1 VPAIA
6 FGQIAPESGPVAS
19 QSSDKLRFV
28 AVLSTA
34 PSGTVPDLSET
45 IVARLMTKHDAFL
58 KLLLADN
65 RVVSVRA
72 TPASVGVRATVVA
85 LDVLSRRDARQ
96 VLAEGPAVAAGVLR
110 FDILEY

>member
-85 LDVLSRRDARQ
+85 LDVLSRGDARQ